1 MLNYNFRNLG
11 LARWEDRQKLHSGKS
26 WTSGEIF
33 SLDFDN
39 SDDFDLLEWF
49 FKSLSD
55 VFDPSLPFPK
65 IEHKGHNWL
74 QVSNLPHP
82 SFPLS
87 GLSGFC
93 WGSILSIN
101 ESRAG
106 TPGSLRAPEG
116 TIPRHHRLPH
126 HLFDI
131 SWPQPSL
138 ILYKQSRVTAF
149 GVNKFLKACQS

>member
-65 IEHKGHNWL
+65 IEYKGHNWL

-101 ESRAG
+101 ESRQF
-106 TPGSLRAPEG
+106 TS
-116 TIPRHHRLPH
+116 PRRNHPQTSPPPSSPLW
-126 HLFDI
+126 HLLASTVPYPI
-131 SWPQPSL
+131 WT
-138 ILYKQSRVTAF
+138 KQGNCIWSE
-149 GVNKFLKACQS
+149 